1 MHIGRCPACHAHL
14 DLSTLVQ
21 DEAARE
27 LLALLAGLE
36 AELGRA
42 LVQYLGLFKPAK
54 QDLRWDRALRLSREA
69 LDMSPYPMVLARSL
83 EDTVDGIR
91 SKGGALPIRDHAY
104 LRKVVAAR
112 DTTAAAIQS
121 PARAEAAPRAPSSR
135 TSAAMLAL
143 AGRLPDEE

>member
-27 LLALLAGLE
+27 LLALMAGLD
-36 AELGRA
+36 AEIGRA
-42 LVQYLGLFKPAK
+42 LVLYLGLFKPAK
-54 QDLRWDRALRLSREA
+54 QDLRWDRALRLCREA
-69 LDMSPYPMVLARSL
+69 LALSPYPTVLARAI
-83 EDTVDGIR
+83 EDTVEAIR

-104 LRKVVAAR
+104 LRKVIAAR
-112 DTTAAAIQS
+112 DAMAAAVQS
-121 PARAEAAPRAPSSR
+121 NVRAESAQRVPSSR

-143 AGRLPDEE
+143 AGQLPDED